1 MRRHRVSRSLRRPSD
16 RRTFLHRQTGM
27 LATFALTCFNQ
38 QRFIRDAVRGAL
50 AQDYEPLEI
59 LISDNHSTDGT
70 FDIIQEELRGYSGP
84 HSVRVIRQSRNIVDE
99 IFPRTTEA
107 AGGEFVVI
115 AHGDDVSYPNRTR
128 CLVEAWQSTKAFVLS
143 SNAEIIDGDSHLL
156 NYVTP
161 EGEAKWFSAVELA
174 DGYTRYMHGATM
186 AWHQDV
192 FRKFEPLD
200 NLRLNGGTYDHILPF
215 RAALL
220 GGSYHVPLKL
230 LQWRVHGKNY
240 GLQHANRTV
249 NETVWWETNIAIDL
263 SARICML
270 DDLDY
275 FIKNGGRSKELD
287 LEDLRK
293 LLIGKILQLARDLC
307 KRRTKLF
314 LSGMRPTWISQAELE
329 ARLEAS
335 PAYVRSYSD
344 TASPGFQSAS
354 PKLIKRMVLE
364 LARKTGTD
372 EILRQIKSRWHADIL
387 G

>member
-27 LATFALTCFNQ
+27 LVTFALTCFNQ

-84 HSVRVIRQSRNIVDE
+84 HSVRVIRQSRNIGWE
-99 IFPRTTEA
+99 IYARTTEA
-107 AGGEFVVI
+107 AGGEFVVL

-128 CLVEAWQSTKAFVLS
+128 CLVEAWQSTNASFLS

-192 FRKFEPLD
+192 FRKFGPLD
-200 NLRLNGGTYDHILPF
+200 NLRLHAAYDHVLPF
-215 RAALL
+215 RGALL

-240 GLQHANRTV
+240 GLEHADRTV
-249 NETVWWETNIAIDL
+249 NETVWLETNTAYDL

-270 DDLDY
+270 EDLDY

-307 KRRTKLF
+307 KRRNKLF

-329 ARLEAS
+329 AR
-335 PAYVRSYSD
+335 PAYGRGYSD
-344 TASPGFQSAS
+344 TASTGFQSA
-354 PKLIKRMVLE
+354 PGKLIR
-364 LARKTGTD
+364 LATLPRR
-372 EILRQIKSRWHADIL
+372 LL
-387 G
+387 GPYTNCREKH